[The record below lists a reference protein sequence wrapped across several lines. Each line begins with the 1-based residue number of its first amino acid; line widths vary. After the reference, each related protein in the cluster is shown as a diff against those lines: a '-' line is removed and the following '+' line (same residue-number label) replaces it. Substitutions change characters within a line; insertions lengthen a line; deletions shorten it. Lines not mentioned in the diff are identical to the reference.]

1 MNGFYSDTTVSLLRK
16 FIKKKRRIVLV
27 TSPSSFP
34 VTYARSPFFPFSLV
48 PVNIATPLL
57 PLGPAYIAS
66 SLEEAG
72 YEVLILDCTFMDK
85 KNFDA
90 EKVKKTVL
98 SLKPDLIGLTALTW
112 TIPSIYDLADT
123 IKKEDSEM
131 PIILGGPHVSAL
143 PYRTLIEC
151 KSIDGVII
159 GEGEQTFPIF
169 LKSFFSKGY
178 SNELKDFKGL
188 AVRHNNRIIGNFE
201 PVYIENLD
209 EIPFP
214 ARHLFPVRE
223 YIKYSNNFKAKQKPV
238 ASMIT
243 SRGCPHKCTFCT
255 RVNNGAIHRARSP
268 RNVIEEMED
277 LKNLGFNEI
286 QIVDDNFTHDRKR
299 VFDICELVKIKNL
312 QLTFSLVNGMRIDHV
327 TEEMMNTMYDAG
339 FYSIHF
345 GVESADNRILNNIRK
360 AITIEQVRKAIQII
374 RKIGYDLNLF
384 FVIGLPGS
392 TIESEEKTLTFIE
405 EMGLPFTYSVCTP
418 YPGSPLWNELGD
430 KTDSVTW
437 DRFDEGDV
445 ANPLYLPDDMTLDE
459 LKNVVNRAKLLQDS
473 TTK

>member
-1 MNGFYSDTTVSLLRK
+1 MSFLKKL
-16 FIKKKRRIVLV
+16 IKKKRRIVLI

-72 YEVLILDCTFMDK
+72 YEVLVLDCTFMDK

-90 EKVKKTVL
+90 EKIKTTIL
-98 SLKPDLIGLTALTW
+98 SLNPDLIGLTALTW
-112 TIPSIYDLADT
+112 TILNIYDLANN
-123 IKKEDSEM
+123 IKKEDSET

-143 PYRTLIEC
+143 PYRTLDEC

-159 GEGEQTFPIF
+159 GEGEQTFPLF
-169 LKSFFSKGY
+169 LKSLFSKGI
-178 SNELKDFKGL
+178 NDELKDFKGL
-188 AVRHNNRIIGNFE
+188 VVRNKNQFIGDPE

-214 ARHLFPVRE
+214 ARHLFPVSE
-223 YIKYSNNFKAKQKPV
+223 YIRYSKNFKAKQKPV

-255 RVNNGAIHRARSP
+255 RVNNGSIHRARSP
-268 RNVIEEMED
+268 SNVVEEMEE
-277 LKNLGFNEI
+277 LKKLGFNEI

-299 VFDICELVKIKNL
+299 VFDICELIKNKNL

-327 TEEMMNTMYDAG
+327 TEEMMKTMYDSG

-345 GVESADNRILNNIRK
+345 GVESADNQILKKIKK
-360 AITIEQVRKAIQII
+360 AITIEQVRNAIKIT
-374 RKIGYDLNLF
+374 RNIGYDLNLF

-392 TIESEEKTLTFIE
+392 NVESEEKTLTFIE

-430 KTDSVTW
+430 KMDSITW

-445 ANPLYLPDDMTLDE
+445 SNPLYLPENMTLDE
-459 LKNVVNRAKLLQDS
+459 IKNIINRAKELQNS
-473 TTK
+473 MNK